1 LGLRGSQAEVYHFMI
16 RDSEIERQSET
27 ELGQRIWTMVFFSVN
42 QVSEIVISEYFFE
55 IEIERY
61 TECWFSQVGFPG

>member
-1 LGLRGSQAEVYHFMI
+1 MI
-16 RDSEIERQSET
+16 RDSKIERQSEM
-27 ELGQRIWTMVFFSVN
+27 ELGQQIWIVVFFSVN

-61 TECWFSQVGFPG
+61 IECWFSQVGFPR